1 MPSSIMTQDFES
13 KMKVM
18 KFKKEKMKEWVAVIY
33 NCAHVFKKIVIGE
46 DETLGSLKI

>member
-1 MPSSIMTQDFES
+1 MTQNFER
-13 KMKVM
+13 KRKVM
-18 KFKKEKMKEWVAVIY
+18 KLKKDKMKQWVAVIY